1 MLQFFSR
8 RHFNLALIII
18 VLFFIVLHALSSPSG
33 MDNST
38 WSNGA
43 PLAQLIYE
51 LSVETWLRSKILTI
65 VISGL
70 FIGFQILL
78 VYRITSLIKPLDKY
92 SFLVAWIYL
101 LTSYFFP
108 EWSNLTPALLA
119 QTLLL
124 VILYNFYKLNDLQKD
139 GFMFTLSTLLSIA
152 FLFWYPSILLLP
164 FMFVLLFQYNALS
177 LRKISITLLSFS
189 IPVIW
194 CVVYFYFT
202 GQTTVLIN
210 QWTSLHIYPP
220 HMDALHHLQ
229 WIPIGIVLA
238 YIGFGMIEAWTLTNK
253 TSKNARLFIS
263 SMFSLVFFLGLAF
276 TLNSHQ
282 IIYSFQALLYPGA
295 LFIVLFINNFK
306 RQRIS
311 EIAHIILLLS
321 VLFNFVFQNYY
332 S

>member
-33 MDNST
+33 MDDST

-43 PLAQLIYE
+43 PLAQLIFE
-51 LSVETWLRSKILTI
+51 LSAETWLRSKLFTILL
-65 VISGL
+65 SGL

-78 VYRITSLIKPLDKY
+78 VYRISSLIKPLDQY
-92 SFLVAWIYL
+92 NFFTAWIYL
-101 LTSYFFP
+101 LISYFFP
-108 EWSNLTPALLA
+108 DWSNLTPALLA

-124 VILYNFYKLNDLQKD
+124 VILYNFYKLNDIQKD

-152 FLFWYPSILLLP
+152 FLLWYPSILLLP
-164 FMFVLLFQYNALS
+164 FMLVLLFQYNALS
-177 LRKISITLLSFS
+177 FRKISITLLSFC

-194 CVVYFYFT
+194 YLVYFYFT

-210 QWTSLHIYPP
+210 QWASLHIYPAY
-220 HMDALHHLQ
+220 MNALHHLQ
-229 WIPIGIVLA
+229 WISIGIVLT
-238 YIGFGMIEAWTLTNK
+238 YTGFGMLEAWSLTNK
-253 TSKNARLFIS
+253 ISKNARLFIS
-263 SMFSLVFFLGLAF
+263 SMFSLVFFLGLSF
-276 TLNSHQ
+276 TLNTNQ
-282 IIYSFQALLYPGA
+282 TIYSFQALLYPGA
-295 LFIVLFINNFK
+295 LFIVFFINNFK
-306 RQRIS
+306 RQRIA